1 MTIGDNIQLI
11 DTMTLLIKIQ
21 VKSCTEGLLA
31 IEPMAKKV
39 RDPFLKKGLM
49 MCTYGYSIEYI
60 KETLQ
65 SEINSSDTYY
75 NILVEGVVMVANQ
88 FADPPRMMLE
98 RFKSHLST
106 EAQLK
111 LDCIAGALVK
121 EFDEMCQRK
130 EVPN

>member
-1 MTIGDNIQLI
+1 MTVKDNTQLI
-11 DTMTLLIKIQ
+11 EIMTLLIKIQ
-21 VKSCTEGLLA
+21 VRSCTEGILA
-31 IEPMAKKV
+31 IEPMVKKV

-49 MCTYGYSIEYI
+49 MCTYGYGIEYI

-75 NILVEGVVMVANQ
+75 NILVEGIVMVANQ

-111 LDCIAGALVK
+111 LDCIVGVLVK

>member
-1 MTIGDNIQLI
+1 MTVKDNTQLI
-11 DTMTLLIKIQ
+11 EIMTLLIKIQ
-21 VKSCTEGLLA
+21 VRSCTEGILA
-31 IEPMAKKV
+31 IEPMVKKV

-49 MCTYGYSIEYI
+49 MCTYGYGIEYI

-65 SEINSSDTYY
+65 SEINSSGTYY
-75 NILVEGVVMVANQ
+75 NILVEGIVMVANQ

-106 EAQLK
+106 ESQLK

-121 EFDEMCQRK
+121 EFDEMCERG